1 MKLVEKEELCVL
13 LCALGDAIQ
22 HYVIS
27 QKQVRD
33 MEALSNISSVTA
45 SDTIYSIDKISEEA
59 LLDWCNLHWPKHLAV
74 ELVAEGLEENG
85 PVVFPAEVSLEFTR
99 YKLIIDPIDGTRE
112 LMYDKRSAWLLVG
125 IAEQNFDSTCL
136 SDIEVAMMT
145 ELPPSKQRMADQIS
159 GFRGCGRSGLISER
173 VNLDSGERWPISIR
187 PSGAQ
192 DLKHGVSSFVKFF
205 SEGKEMITRIET
217 ELWQALGLLGHK
229 SPVVFDDQYI
239 STGGQMYGLM
249 CGHYRFFADIRPEV
263 LNSIGLGHSLCC
275 HPYDVAAGLLL
286 KEAGCVYES
295 PIGGEVK
302 APLDTMTPVSWV
314 GYASKEI
321 AELVRPH
328 LLMLMKKYF

>member
-1 MKLVEKEELCVL
+1 MKLTEKEELRVL

-22 HYVIS
+22 HYVLS

-45 SDTIYSIDKISEEA
+45 SDTIYSIDRISEEA
-59 LLDWCNLHWPKHLAV
+59 LLDWFNLHWPKHLAV
-74 ELVAEGLEENG
+74 ELVAEGLEGNG
-85 PVVFPAEVSLEFTR
+85 PVVFPAEVSLESTR

-205 SEGKEMITRIET
+205 SEGN
-217 ELWQALGLLGHK
+217 LLG
-229 SPVVFDDQYI
+229 
-239 STGGQMYGLM
+239 TG
-249 CGHYRFFADIRPEV
+249 
-263 LNSIGLGHSLCC
+263 
-275 HPYDVAAGLLL
+275 
-286 KEAGCVYES
+286 
-295 PIGGEVK
+295 
-302 APLDTMTPVSWV
+302 
-314 GYASKEI
+314 
-321 AELVRPH
+321 
-328 LLMLMKKYF
+328 